1 MTIEELMAEKRRM
14 EQRIS
19 DAIKGFEGATSLK
32 VENVSVVRCTISSEL
47 GFERDY
53 KYNVKAKIDL

>member
-1 MTIEELMAEKRRM
+1 MTIKELKTEKLRM
-14 EQRIS
+14 EQKIS
-19 DAIKGFEGATSLK
+19 DAIKEFEGATSLK

>member
-1 MTIEELMAEKRRM
+1 MTIEELVTEKLRM
-14 EQRIS
+14 EQKIS
-19 DAIKGFEGATSLK
+19 DAIKEFDGATSLK